1 MTEEQILKPRVP
13 IAIIRLDDL
22 TDAVSISRALAA
34 GGIFAQEY
42 TLTNRRALDAVREVC
57 QARDAGELPEE
68 LAVGVGTVLDA
79 AAARASLDSGAQF
92 LVTPVVSLE
101 VLAEA
106 RAENAPVV
114 CGAMTPTEIWT
125 ASRAGAAFIKVFSA
139 RALGPAYL
147 RDVLGPLPGLRFIPT
162 GGISLENCAAFL
174 AAGAYSVGIGGSLV
188 SAEAVRHRDWEAITT
203 NARQFV
209 EACAGIAP

>member
-1 MTEEQILKPRVP
+1 MMTEEFILKPRVP

-22 TDAVSISRALAA
+22 TNAVSISRALAA

-42 TLTNRRALDAVREVC
+42 TLTNRRALDAVREVR
-57 QARDAGELPEE
+57 QAKEIGELSEE
-68 LAVGVGTVLDA
+68 IAIGVGTVLDA
-79 AAARASLDSGAQF
+79 DAARASLDAGAQF

-101 VLAEA
+101 VIAEA
-106 RAENAPVV
+106 RASDAPVV

-162 GGISLENCAAFL
+162 GGVSLENCAAFL
-174 AAGAYSVGIGGSLV
+174 AAGAYTVAIGGNLV
-188 SAEAVRHRDWEAITT
+188 PAEAVGRKDWEILTT

-209 EACAGIAP
+209 SACAD